1 MNKRIVVFGFT
12 LFLIA
17 IFTSNAMA
25 QDKKFTL
32 EEATIADIHA
42 AMKSGKLTCHKL
54 VEMYLAR
61 IAAYDKKG
69 PALNSILT
77 INPKALET
85 ADEMDKTYATS
96 GFVGP
101 LHCIPVVLKDNYDTA
116 DMPTTDGSKVLE
128 KSIPPADGFLVK
140 KLKKA
145 GALILAKANM
155 HEMALAGVTVSSL
168 GGQTLDPYDLTRTP
182 GGSSGGTG
190 AAIAANFAAL
200 GMGSDTVNSIRSPA
214 SACNLVGVRP
224 TKGLLSRAGIIPVSL
239 TQDAA
244 GPIVRTVKDAAL
256 MMDVMTGYDPADPVT
271 AWSIG
276 RTKTYAASLKKNGLK
291 GARIGVIKT
300 LFGSKPEHEEVNR
313 VMSKAVEVMKK
324 QGAVIVEVSDP
335 ALDAGKLNAEGDVQ
349 RFEFKTVFNNYL
361 AGLGPDAPVKNLA
374 EFLAVGTYHK
384 PSLEKFLTDTQSME
398 NPLNEPEYKDRLL
411 RNGKL
416 QQTVMSLMADNRL
429 DALVYPLQKRL
440 VVPVGELN
448 QADRNGILA
457 ALTGFPAIDVPAG
470 FSTPTANAPLGVP
483 VGLDFF
489 GRPWSEDTLFSL
501 AYSFEQATKHRRPP
515 VSVPSLSK

>member
-1 MNKRIVVFGFT
+1 MHT
-12 LFLIA
+12 
-17 IFTSNAMA
+17 MA
-25 QDKKFTL
+25 QDKKFKL

-42 AMKSGKLTCHKL
+42 AMKAGELTCRTL
-54 VEMYLAR
+54 VELYLAR
-61 IAAYDKKG
+61 IAAYDKKV
-69 PALNSILT
+69 PALSAILT
-77 INPKALET
+77 INSKALET
-85 ADEMDKTYATS
+85 ADEMDKSYATS
-96 GFVGP
+96 RFVGP
-101 LHCIPVVLKDNYDTA
+101 LHCIPVVLKDNYDTV
-116 DMPTTDGSKVLE
+116 DMPTTGGSKILE

-155 HEMALAGVTVSSL
+155 HELALAGLTVSSL
-168 GGQTLDPYDLTRTP
+168 GGQTLNPYDLSRTP

-190 AAIAANFAAL
+190 AAIASNFAVL

-224 TKGLLSRAGIIPVSL
+224 TKGLLSRAGIIPVSF

-244 GPIVRTVKDAAL
+244 GPLVRTVKDAAL
-256 MMDVMTGYDPADPVT
+256 MMDVMVGYDPEDLVT

-276 RTKTYAASLKKNGLK
+276 RTKNYAAALKMNALK
-291 GARIGVIKT
+291 GARIGVLKT
-300 LFGSKPEHEEVNR
+300 LFGTMPEHDEVNC

-324 QGAVIVEVSDP
+324 QGAVIIEVSDP
-335 ALDAGKLNAEGDVQ
+335 ALEAGKLNAEGDVQ

-361 AGLGPDAPVKNLA
+361 SGLGSKAPVRNLA

-384 PSLEKFLTDTQSME
+384 PSLEKFLTDAQNIE
-398 NPLNEPEYKDRLL
+398 NPLNQPEYRDRLL
-411 RNGKL
+411 YIAKL
-416 QQTVMSLMADNRL
+416 QQIVMSLMADNRL
-429 DALVYPLQKRL
+429 DAIVYPLQKRL

-470 FSTPTANAPLGVP
+470 FSTPYPKAPIGVP
-483 VGLDFF
+483 VGLDFL

-501 AYSFEQATKHRRPP
+501 AYSFEQAAKNRRPP
-515 VSVPSLSK
+515 VSEPSLTK